1 MKNYRLI
8 AAAIVVFAFSS
19 CVEETVSD
27 TSKPVESTRS
37 NAGMSKAEL
46 EIEPGK
52 TIEDKKRFL
61 NGIQIQWF
69 KKGNGESLESGSVY
83 EINYKVKLENGTVV
97 DGNHLLKKEWIPYLY
112 GYNLQTPG
120 WDIAMSEL
128 HVGDFVEIYLPAKM
142 ARGDKGIPG
151 VIPPNSPNIIF
162 LKVGKK
168 IDPIKNQG
176 GVKVWL
182 FERNKDL
189 AEYKIKDNSEVA
201 IDYFVGTKSN
211 PRYDNSYQRNS
222 PFTFRMTDISLVPG
236 LKIGLKDVQLFDKVL
251 VLVPAKQAYGSK
263 GYVDLVKPNE
273 DLVYE
278 LFIADVDRN
287 SVKVLKQAEEAKH

>member
-1 MKNYRLI
+1 MKSYRLI
-8 AAAIVVFAFSS
+8 AVSIVVFAFSS
-19 CVEETVSD
+19 CVEETVKD
-27 TSKPVESTRS
+27 TGKTVESTRS
-37 NAGMSKAEL
+37 NDGMSESER
-46 EIEPGK
+46 EIEPRK
-52 TIEDKKRFL
+52 TIEDKKKFL

-69 KKGNGESLESGSVY
+69 TKGKGESLESGSVY
-83 EINYKVKLENGTVV
+83 EINYKVKLENGSVV

-112 GYNLQTPG
+112 GYNMQTPG

-128 HVGDFVEIYLPAKM
+128 HVGDFVEIYLPAKL

-168 IDPIKNQG
+168 INPIKNQD

-189 AEYKIKDNSEVA
+189 SEYKIKDNSEVA
-201 IDYFVGTKSN
+201 IDYFVGTKTN
-211 PRYDNSYQRNS
+211 PRYDNSYQRNA
-222 PFTFRMTDISLVPG
+222 PFTFRMTDVSLVPG

-251 VLVPAKQAYGSK
+251 VLVPAQHAYGSK
-263 GYVDLVKPNE
+263 GYVNLVKPNE
-273 DLVYE
+273 ELVYE

-287 SVKVLKQAEEAKH
+287 SVKVLKEVEEAKH